1 MVHMAYSTASLRRLV
16 TFGLEEDRIEED
28 GRTHDETLLLRCCV
42 LGKIDLKDV
51 GIGKDLSCGALHDLQ
66 DLARRLGTVVSV
78 LHVGGEDVEGSLA
91 TASSEAGVAL
101 SATVDAHATDASR
114 LVHLVDGLSFGIVD
128 LEARNAAVALLLDLD
143 VYVSI
148 ESIRKSNQRR

>member
-1 MVHMAYSTASLRRLV
+1 MTYSTASLRRLV
-16 TFGLEEDRIEED
+16 TFGLEEDRIEEY
-28 GRTHDETLLLRCCV
+28 GRAHDETLLLRSGV

-51 GIGKDLSCGALHDLQ
+51 GIGKDLSRGALHDLQ

-91 TASSEAGVAL
+91 AASTEAGVAL
-101 SATVDAHATDASR
+101 SATVDAHSADAGR
-114 LVHLVDGLSFGIVD
+114 LMHLVDGLSFGIVD

-143 VYVSI
+143 VCVCFD
-148 ESIRKSNQRR
+148 